1 MADFTF
7 AHREEGFDEHI
18 EKSIRGYSQLIEDV
32 ISLSRYFVE
41 DETNVIDIGCSTGK
55 MTKALIDYN
64 LDHSQEAKY
73 IGLEIAEGFEKD
85 LEKRKKELSYY
96 DYVQFLSDDARW
108 YEYSNCSLV
117 TSIFTLQFMPK
128 TDRRELLQNIYNGL
142 NEGGAFIFAEKT
154 ICENALVQDMI
165 TFNYYDYKR
174 KSFDTE
180 DIMDKERTLRHMM
193 KPNTWREIEDMLL
206 GVGFNVVQP
215 FWRNHA
221 FVGAIAIK

>member
-18 EKSIRGYSQLIEDV
+18 EKSIRGYSNLLEDV

-41 DETNVIDIGCSTGK
+41 DGTSIVDIGCSTGK
-55 MTKALIDYN
+55 LTKAMIEYN
-64 LDHSQEAKY
+64 EDHCSAGQY
-73 IGLEIAEGFEKD
+73 IGIEIAEGFFKD
-85 LEKRKKELSYY
+85 LENRADELKKHQVDFILDDIRNY
-96 DYVQFLSDDARW
+96 DF
-108 YEYSNCSLV
+108 ENCSLV

-128 TDRRELLQNIYNGL
+128 KDRLNVMKNVYKGL
-142 NEGGAFIFAEKT
+142 NDGGAFIFAEKT
-154 ICENALVQDMI
+154 ICQNALVQDMI

-193 KPNTWREIEDMLL
+193 KPNTWEEIEMNLAKA
-206 GVGFNVVQP
+206 GFSDVQP

-221 FVGAIAIK
+221 FVGALAIK

>member
-18 EKSIRGYSQLIEDV
+18 EKSIRGYSNLLEDV

-41 DETNVIDIGCSTGK
+41 DNTSIVDIGCSTGK
-55 MTKALIDYN
+55 LTKAMIEYN
-64 LDHSQEAKY
+64 EDHCSDGNY
-73 IGLEIAEGFEKD
+73 IGIEIAEGFYKD
-85 LEKRKKELSYY
+85 LENRADELKKHQVDFILDDIRNY
-96 DYVQFLSDDARW
+96 DF
-108 YEYSNCSLV
+108 ENCSLV

-128 TDRRELLQNIYNGL
+128 KDRLNVMKNIYKGL
-142 NEGGAFIFAEKT
+142 NDGGAFIFAEKT
-154 ICENALVQDMI
+154 ICQNALVQDMI

-193 KPNTWREIEDMLL
+193 KPNTWEEIEINLAKA
-206 GVGFNVVQP
+206 GFSDVQP

-221 FVGAIAIK
+221 FVGALAIK

>member
-18 EKSIRGYSQLIEDV
+18 EKSIRGYSNLLEDV

-41 DETNVIDIGCSTGK
+41 DNTSIVDIGCPTGK
-55 MTKALIDYN
+55 LTKAMIEYN
-64 LDHSQEAKY
+64 EDHCSDGNY
-73 IGLEIAEGFEKD
+73 IGIEIAEGFFKD
-85 LEKRKKELSYY
+85 LENRADELKKHQVDFILDDIRNY
-96 DYVQFLSDDARW
+96 DFENW
-108 YEYSNCSLV
+108 SLV

-128 TDRRELLQNIYNGL
+128 KDRLNVMKNIYQGHND
-142 NEGGAFIFAEKT
+142 GGAFIFAEKT
-154 ICENALVQDMI
+154 ICHNALVQDMI

-193 KPNTWREIEDMLL
+193 KPNTWEEIEMNLAKA
-206 GVGFNVVQP
+206 GFSDVQP

-221 FVGAIAIK
+221 FVGALAIK

>member
-18 EKSIRGYSQLIEDV
+18 EKSIRGYSNLLEDV

-41 DETNVIDIGCSTGK
+41 DDTNIVDIGCSTGK
-55 MTKALIDYN
+55 LTKAMIEYN
-64 LDHSQEAKY
+64 EDHCSNGKY
-73 IGLEIAEGFEKD
+73 IGIEIAEGFFKD
-85 LEKRKKELSYY
+85 LENRADELKKHQVDFILDDIRNY
-96 DYVQFLSDDARW
+96 DF
-108 YEYSNCSLV
+108 ENCSLV

-128 TDRRELLQNIYNGL
+128 KDRLNVMKNVYKGL
-142 NEGGAFIFAEKT
+142 NDGGAFIFAEKT
-154 ICENALVQDMI
+154 ICQNALVQDMI

-193 KPNTWREIEDMLL
+193 KPNTWEEIEMNLAKA
-206 GVGFNVVQP
+206 GFSDVQP

-221 FVGAIAIK
+221 FVGALAIK

>member
-18 EKSIRGYSQLIEDV
+18 EKSIRGYSNLLEDV
-32 ISLSRYFVE
+32 ISMSRYFVE
-41 DETNVIDIGCSTGK
+41 NDTNIVDIGCSTGK
-55 MTKALIDYN
+55 LTKAMIEHN
-64 LDHSQEAKY
+64 EDHCSHGKY
-73 IGLEIAEGFEKD
+73 IGIEIAEGFYKD
-85 LEKRKKELSYY
+85 LENRADELKKHQVDFILDDIRNY
-96 DYVQFLSDDARW
+96 DF
-108 YEYSNCSLV
+108 ENCSLV

-128 TDRRELLQNIYNGL
+128 KDRLNVMKNVYKGL
-142 NEGGAFIFAEKT
+142 NDGGAFIFAEKT
-154 ICENALVQDMI
+154 ICQNALVQDMI

-193 KPNTWREIEDMLL
+193 KPNTWEEIEMNLAKA
-206 GVGFNVVQP
+206 GFSDVQP

-221 FVGAIAIK
+221 FVGALAIK